1 VFLRLRHGSAGHTVT
16 ATRLTP
22 TLLIAAALLAGAPA
36 LAEARV
42 SVTYSGQVLTIT
54 SGKGSDHANVVC
66 SAAGTVEVNRGQ
78 PAGGPVPCSKIVEVD
93 AVMGD
98 GNDRVNFSG
107 IDGRFGTAE
116 FPGFGTGTGAGTQG
130 SGGDDTYIGSAT
142 AFNLFLGGLGND
154 TATGGNLRDQLDGG
168 AGNDD
173 LRGLADRDSLLGRA
187 GGDRLVGGAGA
198 DLLNGGPDD
207 DRLAGSGGA
216 DVIGGDAGM
225 DLLLGGP
232 GPDRLLGGPGVDR
245 LRGGAGQDTEIEK
258 RPRPKKK

>member
-1 VFLRLRHGSAGHTVT
+1 VT
-16 ATRLTP
+16 ATRLTS

-36 LAEARV
+36 LAEAKV
-42 SVTYSGQVLTIT
+42 GVTFAGAVLTIT
-54 SGKGSDHANVVC
+54 SGKGADHANVVC
-66 SAAGTVEVNRGQ
+66 SAADTVEVNHRQ
-78 PAGGPVPCSKIVEVD
+78 PAGGPVPCSKVVEVD

-98 GNDRVNFSG
+98 GNDRINFSG
-107 IDGRFGTAE
+107 IDARFGKAE
-116 FPGFGTGTGAGTQG
+116 FPGFGTGTGAGAQG
-130 SGGDDTYIGSAT
+130 GAGDDTYIGSAT
-142 AFNLFLGGLGND
+142 AFNLFLGGAGND
-154 TATGGNLRDQLDGG
+154 TARGGAIRDQLDGG

-198 DLLNGGPDD
+198 DLLNGGLDD

-216 DVIGGDAGM
+216 DIIGGDAGA

-232 GPDRLLGGPGVDR
+232 GPDRLLGGPGRDR

-258 RPRPKKK
+258 RPKPKK

>member
-1 VFLRLRHGSAGHTVT
+1 MTV
-16 ATRLTP
+16 TRLTP

-36 LAEARV
+36 MAEARV
-42 SVTYSGQVLTIT
+42 GVTFAGQVLTIT
-54 SGKGSDHANVVC
+54 SGKGADHANVIC
-66 SAAGTVEVNRGQ
+66 SAAGTVQVNNRDPG
-78 PAGGPVPCSKIVEVD
+78 GGPVQCSKVVEVD

-98 GNDRVNFSG
+98 GNDRVNLSG
-107 IDGRFGTAE
+107 VDARFGVAE
-116 FPGFGTGTGAGTQG
+116 FPGFGQGTGAAAQG

-142 AFNLFLGGLGND
+142 AFNLFLGGSGND
-154 TATGGNLRDQLDGG
+154 TARGGNLRDQLDGG

-198 DLLNGGPDD
+198 DLLNGGLDD

-232 GPDRLLGGPGVDR
+232 GPDRLIGGPGRDR
-245 LRGGAGQDTEIEK
+245 LRGGAGQDVEIEK
-258 RPRPKKK
+258 RPRPKK